1 MTIVNLMEMVEM
13 CKEITTPEPSTYHN
27 WLKAI
32 KPIAHMNVQEINKR
46 ATLDYRIK
54 QRKPKGPLCDTTY
67 KQRVNTLKGIWN
79 TAIEWELIEGDN
91 PWMGADI
98 KLKRVVK
105 RRRPKNHPWE
115 FYERYHRNP
124 RFRCLWFHGFRIN
137 ELVGLYKENL
147 VLDAPI
153 PYFRLVHQ
161 DNRRLKND
169 ESIREIPIH
178 PACLTDVERLSF
190 GRTAAA
196 GWKWSQDFS
205 NNLNLPPGDAA
216 HSIRHSFKSRMN
228 KAGIIHPIQL
238 ALMGHAPKSS
248 DDDYGEVD
256 LEMKLEA
263 LIKLT

>member
-1 MTIVNLMEMVEM
+1 MTIVNLMEMVE
-13 CKEITTPEPSTYHN
+13 EVQGLTTPEPSTYHN

-32 KPIAHMNVQEINKR
+32 KPIAHMEVPDIGQSEVNK
-46 ATLDYRIK
+46 YRIN

-79 TAIEWELIEGDN
+79 AAIEFGLIEDCN
-91 PWMGADI
+91 PWRGAD
-98 KLKRVVK
+98 KRLKSVVK
-105 RRRPKNHPWE
+105 RRKPKNHPWE
-115 FYERYHRNP
+115 FYARYHHNP

-137 ELVGLYKENL
+137 ELVGIYKENV

-169 ESIREIPIH
+169 ASIRDIPIH
-178 PACLTDVERLSF
+178 PACYTDVERLRF

-205 NNLNLPPGDAA
+205 HKLQLPPGDAA
-216 HSIRHSFKSRMN
+216 HSIRHSFKTRMN
-228 KAGIIHPIQL
+228 KAGIIHPVQL
-238 ALMGHAPKSS
+238 SLMGHEGKDA
-248 DDDYGEVD
+248 DDFYGEVD
-256 LEMKLEA
+256 LEMKLDA
-263 LIKLT
+263 LKKLR